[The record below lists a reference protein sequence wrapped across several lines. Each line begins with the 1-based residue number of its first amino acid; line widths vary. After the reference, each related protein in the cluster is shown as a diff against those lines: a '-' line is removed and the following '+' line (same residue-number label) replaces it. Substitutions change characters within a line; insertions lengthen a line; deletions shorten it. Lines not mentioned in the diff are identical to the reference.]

1 MGISENLKR
10 GVAELVLLSLLS
22 RQDMYGYELAQAL
35 RDRSGGRFVLVE
47 TSMYPIL
54 YRLEDA
60 GYISARQEKVGR
72 RRTRTYYHLEPAGQS
87 YYSTCLAEYL
97 SAQAG
102 IRGILGDHITKGG
115 DCGEPQDDRP

>member
-1 MGISENLKR
+1 MGVSENLKR

-22 RQDMYGYELAQAL
+22 RQDMYGYELAQEL
-35 RDRSGGRFVLVE
+35 RERSGGRFVLVE

-60 GYISARQEKVGR
+60 GYISARKEMVGK
-72 RRTRTYYHLEPAGQS
+72 RRTRTYYHLEPAGQAYFAAS
-87 YYSTCLAEYL
+87 LEEYL

-102 IRGILGDHITKGG
+102 IRGILGDHIPQGEGG
-115 DCGEPQDDRP
+115 DEDDRG